1 MPPLIPF
8 GFEAAAPD
16 AVGNS
21 HVRADHR
28 GRTVLRDPGDYR
40 GRHRAVAPPNRW
52 QMLLAWAFGE
62 DV

>member
-8 GFEAAAPD
+8 GFGPTPVEL
-16 AVGNS
+16 VGNA
-21 HVRADHR
+21 HVRSDAR

-40 GRHRAVAPPNRW
+40 GRHRAVGPPNRW
-52 QMLLAWAFGE
+52 QVLLAWALGE